1 MMRKQTMIAVRT
13 LLILTILTGVIYPLA
28 VMLVAQGLFP
38 AQANGSLLVVDG
50 VTVGSALIGQ
60 AVDDG
65 RYFWPRPSAVDYLRG
80 TAPAAPASS
89 GASNQGATSAT
100 LAQDVARRAAAFRTA
115 HALADDV
122 DVPPDMLFASG
133 SGLDPHISPEAARLQ
148 IDRVAA
154 ARGIDRESVAALV
167 EDHIE
172 PPQLGF
178 LGQTRVN
185 VLLLNLALD
194 AAQTGLQ

>member
-1 MMRKQTMIAVRT
+1 
-13 LLILTILTGVIYPLA
+13 
-28 VMLVAQGLFP
+28 
-38 AQANGSLLVVDG
+38 VVDG

-60 AVDDG
+60 AVDDA
-65 RYFWPRPSAVDYLRG
+65 RYFWPRPSVVDYLRG
-80 TAPAAPASS
+80 TSTDAPGAS
-89 GASNQGATSAT
+89 GASNLGATSAT
-100 LAQDVARRAAAFRTA
+100 LAQDVARRDAAFRAA

-133 SGLDPHISPEAARLQ
+133 SGLDPHISPDAARLQ
-148 IDRVAA
+148 IDRIAS
-154 ARGIDRESVAALV
+154 ARGIYRESVAALV

-172 PPQLGF
+172 PPQFGF
-178 LGQTRVN
+178 LGQPRVN

>member
-1 MMRKQTMIAVRT
+1 MMLKQTLIAART

-28 VMLVAQGLFP
+28 VTLVAQGLFP

-60 AVDDG
+60 AGDEA
-65 RYFWPRPSAVDYLRG
+65 RYLWPRPSAVDYLRG
-80 TAPAAPASS
+80 TSPDTPRSS
-89 GASNQGATSAT
+89 GASNQGSISAT
-100 LAQDVARRAAAFRTA
+100 LAEDVNRRAADFRAA
-115 HALADDV
+115 HALADDI

-133 SGLDPHISPEAARLQ
+133 SGLDPHISPDAARLQ
-148 IDRVAA
+148 IDRVAS
-154 ARGIDRESVAALV
+154 ARGINRESVAALV
-167 EDHIE
+167 ADHIE
-172 PPQLGF
+172 SPQFGF
-178 LGQTRVN
+178 LGQPRVN

>member
-1 MMRKQTMIAVRT
+1 MMLKQTLIAART
-13 LLILTILTGVIYPLA
+13 LLILTILTGVLYPLA
-28 VMLVAQGLFP
+28 VTLVAQGLFP

-60 AVDDG
+60 AVDEA

-80 TAPAAPASS
+80 TSLDAPGSS
-89 GASNQGATSAT
+89 GACNQGAISAT
-100 LAQDVARRAAAFRTA
+100 LAQDVTRRAAAFRA
-115 HALADDV
+115 SHALAADS
-122 DVPPDMLFASG
+122 DVPSDMLFASG
-133 SGLDPHISPEAARLQ
+133 SGLDPHISPDAARLQ
-148 IDRVAA
+148 IDRVAS
-154 ARGIDRESVAALV
+154 ARGIDRASIAALL

-172 PPQLGF
+172 PPQFGF
-178 LGQTRVN
+178 LGQARVN